1 MPAAQCPAPDK
12 GFQMMRDDLATLV
25 QQMIDRGILF
35 DDAQREFERMFITRA
50 LAKTNYNVCK
60 AAKMTG
66 LHRNTLSRKMSA
78 YKIRK
83 TA

>member
-1 MPAAQCPAPDK
+1 MI
-12 GFQMMRDDLATLV
+12 RDDLNDLV

-35 DDAQREFERMFITRA
+35 DDAQREFERVFLTRA

-66 LHRNTLSRKMSA
+66 LHRNTLSRKMAS
-78 YKIRK
+78 YKIK
-83 TA
+83 KHA

>member
-1 MPAAQCPAPDK
+1 MAL
-12 GFQMMRDDLATLV
+12 MRDDLAALV

-35 DDAQREFERMFITRA
+35 EDAQREFERVFLTRA
-50 LAKTNYNVCK
+50 LAKTNYNVCR

-66 LHRNTLSRKMSA
+66 LHRNTLSRKMASH
-78 YKIRK
+78 KIKK

>member
-1 MPAAQCPAPDK
+1 
-12 GFQMMRDDLATLV
+12 MMRDDLAALV

-35 DDAQREFERMFITRA
+35 EDAQREFERVFLTRA
-50 LAKTNYNVCK
+50 LAKTNYNVCR

-66 LHRNTLSRKMSA
+66 LHRNTLSRKMASH
-78 YKIRK
+78 KIKK

>member
-1 MPAAQCPAPDK
+1 MI
-12 GFQMMRDDLATLV
+12 RDDLSSLV

-35 DDAQREFERMFITRA
+35 DDAQREFERVFITRA

-66 LHRNTLSRKMSA
+66 LHRNSLSRKMA
-78 YKIRK
+78 NYKIK
-83 TA
+83 KHA

>member
-1 MPAAQCPAPDK
+1 MA
-12 GFQMMRDDLATLV
+12 MIRDDLATLV
-25 QQMIDRGILF
+25 QQMLDRGILY
-35 DDAQREFERMFITRA
+35 DDAQREFERVFITRA

-66 LHRNTLSRKMSA
+66 LHRNTLSRKMTT

-83 TA
+83 SA

>member
-1 MPAAQCPAPDK
+1 MI
-12 GFQMMRDDLATLV
+12 RDDLATLV
-25 QQMIDRGILF
+25 QQMLDRGILY
-35 DDAQREFERMFITRA
+35 DDAQREFERVFISRA

-66 LHRNTLSRKMSA
+66 LHRNTLSRKMST
-78 YKIRK
+78 YKIKK

>member
-1 MPAAQCPAPDK
+1 
-12 GFQMMRDDLATLV
+12 MMRDDLAQLV
-25 QQMIDRGILF
+25 QQMIDRGISYE
-35 DDAQREFERMFITRA
+35 DAQKEFERMFISRA
-50 LAKTNYNVCK
+50 LAKSEFNVCK

-83 TA
+83 SA

>member
-1 MPAAQCPAPDK
+1 ML
-12 GFQMMRDDLATLV
+12 RDDLLDLV

-35 DDAQREFERMFITRA
+35 DDAQREFERVFLSRA

-66 LHRNTLSRKMSA
+66 LHRNTLSRKMTS
-78 YKIRK
+78 YKLK
-83 TA
+83 KQA

>member
-1 MPAAQCPAPDK
+1 
-12 GFQMMRDDLATLV
+12 MMRDDLAALV
-25 QQMIDRGILF
+25 QQMIDRGIRF
-35 DDAQREFERMFITRA
+35 EEAQREFEKTFIARA
-50 LAKTNYNVCK
+50 LTKTDYNVCK

-83 TA
+83 SA